1 MRASHDPKDYLPC
14 GRTYSVASRLLA
26 VRPRPNA
33 KPTLEQLEDRC
44 VPTAGFVAQV
54 EFGPTGIVPPNGYVA
69 DTGALF
75 NAAKGYGWNETNTLG
90 SGNRGAVNANPLLD
104 SFIYSQSPAT
114 WTYDLANGQYLISL
128 ASGDPSST
136 QGPQQV
142 VVNGVTA
149 VNDVTTGANQFATVS
164 NLPVTVSN
172 GQLNVTI
179 GGGGGNTMLDY
190 LTIQPGSTA
199 PAAPTNVSAGFG
211 NDQVVLRWTAS
222 AGATSYNIYR
232 GTSSGG
238 ETLVDSG
245 FTGTGFTDKGL
256 TGGTTYYYEV
266 LRRQFRRPKRDV
278 Q

>member
-1 MRASHDPKDYLPC
+1 MWKNLFRRKPLI
-14 GRTYSVASRLLA
+14 SRS
-26 VRPRPNA
+26 RPRPNA

-75 NAAKGYGWNETNTLG
+75 SAAKGYGWNETNTLG

-104 SFIYSQSPAT
+104 SFIYSQAPAT

-211 NDQVVLRWTAS
+211 NDQVVLRME
-222 AGATSYNIYR
+222 GLCRCHQLQHLPRHQQRRRNFGRFRLHRHGVHRQGLDRRHHLLLR
-232 GTSSGG
+232 G
-238 ETLVDSG
+238 
-245 FTGTGFTDKGL
+245 
-256 TGGTTYYYEV
+256 